1 MNKEN
6 SREHSVVS
14 QSSNV
19 RWKNNIELTY
29 DIELVP
35 ESKKTLEQAA
45 DDMITGVTIGTI
57 QTSEGTYTTKTHCIF
72 GPNPGA
78 YKGEVTEVQ
87 QVNERSGI
95 VKVAFSSE
103 VAQAKEM
110 GFAGLF
116 SVAAGDGLGTAYE
129 MSKVRLVDM
138 ELPQEVVEDFPGP
151 KFDDEGVRRLMKK
164 ENLDRPLVALLLKP
178 NTGQPSEHYARFA
191 KEAALAGVDYIKED
205 ELQFN
210 HPACPLEDRVKK
222 IVAVLREAE
231 QITGQR
237 VMYSPNIT
245 AGSQRQMINNASR
258 VIELGATA
266 VMVNVM
272 QVGLDSLRVLREAD
286 LGVPIHIHRAGHDNY
301 SRGDVGIDLYV
312 LTKAFRLGGADLIH
326 TGPVFGNLYDPEG
339 IIRNVRAL
347 VDDWF
352 GLKRGFP
359 ILSRSTGN
367 IVQDSIDYLGTDP
380 DITHP
385 ANVIFL
391 VDKYIY
397 QDADPYT
404 GSIIEPTRRFV
415 DTVRNTQANRSRTK
429 QEILKNQGYSVSD

>member
-1 MNKEN
+1 MSIEN
-6 SREHSVVS
+6 LREHSIVS
-14 QSSNV
+14 ESSNV

-29 DIELVP
+29 DIELMP
-35 ESKKTLEQAA
+35 GSKKTLEEAA

-57 QTSEGTYTTKTHCIF
+57 QTSEGTYTAKTHCIF

-78 YKGEVTEVQ
+78 YKGEVTKVQ
-87 QVNERSGI
+87 QVNEGGGI

-103 VAQAKEM
+103 LAQTKEI

-116 SVAAGDGLGTAYE
+116 SVVAGDGLGTAYE
-129 MSKVRLVDM
+129 MSKVRLIDM
-138 ELPQEVVEDFPGP
+138 ELPQEMVEDFPGP
-151 KFDDEGVRRLMKK
+151 KFGDDGIRRLIGK
-164 ENLDRPLVALLLKP
+164 EKLDRPLVALLLKP
-178 NTGQPSEHYARFA
+178 NTGQPSEHYARLA
-191 KEAALAGVDYIKED
+191 KEAALAGVDYLKED

-210 HPACPLEDRVKK
+210 HPACSLVDRTKK
-222 IVAVLREAE
+222 ILTALKEAE

-245 AGSQRQMINNASR
+245 AGSQRQMINNAFR

-286 LGVPIHIHRAGHDNY
+286 LGVPIHIHRAGHDSY
-301 SRGDVGIDLYV
+301 SRGNVGIDLYV
-312 LTKAFRLGGADLIH
+312 LSKAFRLGGADLIH
-326 TGPVFGNLYDPEG
+326 TGPVFGNLYNPEG

-352 GLKRGFP
+352 GLKKAFP
-359 ILSRSTGN
+359 ILSRSTEN
-367 IVQDSIDYLGTDP
+367 IVQDSVDYLGTDP

-391 VDKYIY
+391 VDKYVY
-397 QDADPYT
+397 QNADSQT

-415 DTVRNTQANRSRTK
+415 EIVRNTQANRSRTK
-429 QEILKNQGYSVSD
+429 EEILKKQGYSASK